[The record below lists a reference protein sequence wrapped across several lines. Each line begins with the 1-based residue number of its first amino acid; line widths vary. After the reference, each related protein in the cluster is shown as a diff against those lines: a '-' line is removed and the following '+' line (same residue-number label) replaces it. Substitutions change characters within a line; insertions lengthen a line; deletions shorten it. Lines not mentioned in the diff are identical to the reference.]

1 MRLWFLN
8 TGRDNCLGKGG
19 WDCPT
24 SDQIRW
30 FREQNFKIPKD
41 DPSKGRGFAFM
52 HIPLPEYMDLYN
64 NGKFFGTKN
73 EKIACGSINTGLF
86 AHMLE

>member
-1 MRLWFLN
+1 M
-8 TGRDNCLGKGG
+8 
-19 WDCPT
+19 
-24 SDQIRW
+24 
-30 FREQNFKIPKD
+30 D
-41 DPSKGRGFAFM
+41 DPSKGRGFAFL

-64 NGKFFGTKN
+64 NGRFFGTKN